1 MNKHVLVF
9 GDSVVWGACI
19 PKREAWADLLR
30 NYLDEKYNYS
40 VDLYNLG
47 IDGNTSNDVL
57 QRFDAEAQ
65 ARNPDI
71 IICAVGANDSIFRNN
86 NKFDVSE
93 SVFLQNL
100 SGILEKAKKYTQQ
113 ILFVGLV
120 KGSDTET
127 IPLKRSSTGKCYS
140 KSAVKK
146 YDEYVKSFAA
156 QNSLPFVD
164 VFTVLIDED
173 FDDGLHPNFSGH
185 IKIFNAVIKTLDQQG
200 ILKSLIS

>member
-1 MNKHVLVF
+1 MRKRICVF

-47 IDGNTSNDVL
+47 IDGNTSKDVL

-71 IICAVGANDSIFRNN
+71 IICAVGANDSIFRNDD
-86 NKFDVSE
+86 KFDVSE

-113 ILFVGLV
+113 IVFVGLV
-120 KGSDTET
+120 KGSDAET

-140 KSAVKK
+140 KLAVKK
-146 YDEYVKSFAA
+146 YDGYVKSFAA